1 MLFKQKVKRGMQA
14 CGLPAKILLFMKLT
28 LILMIAATLQVT
40 AGAFGQKVTLHRK
53 DASLLE
59 VLKSIRKQTGCS
71 FIGDRQMLQRT
82 QGIDIAIANATT
94 EEAMNACMKGLP
106 LSWSVVGNTIIIREK
121 DTPTPLR
128 SSATDSSIVI
138 RGKVTDSS
146 GLGLPGVSVTLRS
159 DPRKGV
165 QTDAGGNYTFRMPV
179 KDILVFTYIGF
190 DKKEIPVTRS
200 GIVNAVLQPVD
211 SKLNEV
217 AVVAYGTQKK
227 TSMVGSV
234 TTINPKELKGP
245 TSNLTTMLSGRLAGV
260 ISYQR
265 SGEPGRDNAEFF
277 IRGITSFGSGKVDP
291 LILIDGMEMGP
302 SDLARIQ
309 PDDIAGFS
317 ILKDATASS
326 LYGARGANGVI
337 LVTTKSGQQGKTR
350 FNVRV
355 ENSTSSNTRN
365 FKLADNVTYMKLAN
379 EAVITREPLTSRP
392 YLQSKIAHT
401 DDGDDPYL
409 YPNNNWIDN
418 LVKDNT
424 NNQRYNLNLN
434 GGVDRAQYYIGATYN
449 IDNGV
454 LRTIADNNFNSN
466 VKSRNYEIRS
476 NINIKLTPTTDAIV
490 RTSGRF
496 SDYNG
501 PIRGGGE
508 IFRQAMSANPVR
520 FPAYFPASFA
530 PDEKHPLFG
539 NMKAED
545 GTFYTNPF
553 ANAVSGF
560 QQETTSTLIA
570 QLELKQNFNFLTKGL
585 SARLMTYT
593 KRYSFFNMS
602 RKYNPFYYSVSIDP
616 EEGLRGLN
624 LLNETDGTEYLSF
637 SQGDKQITTFT
648 YLEAAVN
655 YDKVIRERHAI
666 SGMLITILNNQLT
679 ANAGSLIASLPRRNQ
694 GISGRFTY
702 AYDDRYLMEF
712 NFGYNGSE
720 RFDKNH
726 RFGFFPSIGFGW
738 NVSNE
743 KFFSGLLPVITRL
756 KLRGTYGL
764 VGNDQIGNT
773 FDRFFYLSDVNL
785 NTGYAYSFGENFTE
799 SKPGV
804 VINRYENRDITWEK
818 AYKTNLG
825 FELELFKNLRLEADF
840 FQERRSNILMSRS
853 YIPST
858 MGLNVTP
865 QANVGIAMGRGVDMS
880 LDYKRNFGKNAW
892 AQIRGTFTYATSK
905 ILVNEEPK
913 YPEQNKYLSRVG
925 YPIRQMWGLVA
936 ERYFVDEHEVM
947 NSPRQNYGGYMAG
960 DIKYKDINGDGQI
973 TNLDLLPIGYPTTP
987 EINYGFGFTFG
998 YRAFDISAFF
1008 QGSGR
1013 SSIFISPGDIA
1024 PFITGHY
1031 VYPDGGVSPTVD
1043 QHGLL
1048 QVVADNHWS
1057 ENNRDLYAFWPRL
1070 SVDQRN
1076 NNLQTSTWWMRNG
1089 AFLRLK
1095 TVELGYTLPQRGLKR
1110 YGLSQ
1115 LRVYLNGFNL
1125 LMFSQFKLWDV
1136 EMGGN
1141 GLGYPVQRVFNAG
1154 INLGF

>member
-14 CGLPAKILLFMKLT
+14 IGFPPTILLFMKLT
-28 LILMIAATLQVT
+28 LILMIAATLQAT
-40 AGAFGQKVTLHRK
+40 AAAFGQQVTLHQK
-53 DASLLE
+53 NTSLLE

-82 QGIDIAIANATT
+82 QGIDIAVSNASL
-94 EEAMNACMKGLP
+94 EEALKACMKDLP
-106 LSWSVVGNTIIIREK
+106 LTWAVVGSTIIIREK
-121 DTPTPLR
+121 ETPTPVR
-128 SSATDSSIVI
+128 NPPADSSIVI

-146 GLGLPGVSVTLRS
+146 GLSLPGVSVTLKS
-159 DPRKGV
+159 DPKKGV
-165 QTDAGGNYTFRMPV
+165 QTDAAGNFTLRMAARDV
-179 KDILVFTYIGF
+179 LIFTYIGY
-190 DKKEIPVTRS
+190 DRKEIPVAHS
-200 GIVNAVLQPVD
+200 GIITAVLQSVD

-227 TSMVGSV
+227 TSMVGAV

-245 TSNLTTMLSGRLAGV
+245 TSNLTTMMAGRLAGV
-260 ISYQR
+260 ISFQR

-291 LILIDGMEMGP
+291 LILIDGMEMTP
-302 SDLARIQ
+302 NDLARIQ

-337 LVTTKSGQQGKTR
+337 LVTTKSGQLGKTR

-365 FKLADNVTYMKLAN
+365 FKLADNITYMKLAN
-379 EAVITREPLTSRP
+379 EAVITREPLTTRP
-392 YLQSKIAHT
+392 YTQSQIAHT
-401 DDGDDPYL
+401 AAGDDPYI
-409 YPNNNWIDN
+409 YPNNNWIN
-418 LVKDNT
+418 ELVKNTT

-434 GGVDRAQYYIGATYN
+434 GGVERAQYYIGATYN

-454 LRTIADNNFNSN
+454 LRTINDNNFNSN
-466 VKSRNYEIRS
+466 VKTRNYEIRS
-476 NINIKLTPTTDAIV
+476 NVNIKLTPTTDAIV

-508 IFRQAMSANPVR
+508 IFRQAMSATPVR
-520 FPAYFPASFA
+520 FPAWFPASFA

-545 GTFYTNPF
+545 GSFYTNPF

-560 QQETTSTLIA
+560 QQESSSTLIA
-570 QLELKQNFNFLTKGL
+570 QLELKQNFNFITKGL
-585 SARLMTYT
+585 SARMMAYT

-602 RKYNPFYYSVSIDP
+602 RRFNPFYYSVSIDP
-616 EEGLRGLN
+616 EEGLRGLT
-624 LLNETDGTEYLSF
+624 LLNETQGTEYLNYSP
-637 SQGDKQITTFT
+637 GDKQVTTFT
-648 YLEAAVN
+648 YMEAAVN
-655 YDKVIRERHAI
+655 YDKVINDRHAI
-666 SGMLITILNNQLT
+666 NGMLITILNNQLS

-694 GISGRFTY
+694 GVSGRFTY
-702 AYDDRYLMEF
+702 AYDDRYMMEF

-720 RFDKNH
+720 RFDRNH
-726 RFGFFPSIGFGW
+726 RWGFFPSIGGGW
-738 NVSNE
+738 TVSNE
-743 KFFSGLLPVITRL
+743 TFFSGLLPVISRL
-756 KLRGTYGL
+756 KLRATYGL
-764 VGNDQIGNT
+764 VGNDQIGDTN
-773 FDRFFYLSDVNL
+773 DRFFYLSNVDL
-785 NTGYAYSFGENFTE
+785 NGGNGYTFGENFTE
-799 SKPGV
+799 GRPGV
-804 VINRYENRDITWEK
+804 RINRYENRDITWEK

-825 FELELFKNLRLEADF
+825 FELELFKNFHLETDF
-840 FQERRSNILMSRS
+840 FHERRTNILMSRS

-858 MGLNVTP
+858 MGLYGIP
-865 QANVGIAMGRGVDMS
+865 QANVGIAEGRGVDMTME
-880 LDYKRNFGKNAW
+880 YKRNFGKKTW
-892 AQIRGTFTYATSK
+892 LQVRGTFTYATSK
-905 ILVNEEPK
+905 ILVNEEPQ
-913 YPEQNKYLSRVG
+913 YPDQNKYLSRVG
-925 YPIRQMWGLVA
+925 YPISQAWGLVA
-936 ERYFVDEHEVM
+936 ERYFTDEHEVL
-947 NSPRQNYGGYMAG
+947 NSPRQNYGKYMAG
-960 DIKYKDINGDGQI
+960 DIKYKDINRDGQI
-973 TNLDLLPIGYPTTP
+973 TDLDRVPIGYPTTP
-987 EINYGFGFTFG
+987 ELNYGFGFTFG
-998 YRAFDISAFF
+998 YGAFDISAFF

-1013 SSIFISPGDIA
+1013 SSIFISPGAIA
-1024 PFITGHY
+1024 PFITEHY
-1031 VYPDGGVSPTVD
+1031 GYGDGSVSPTMD

-1048 QVVADNHWS
+1048 QVIADNHWS

-1070 SVDQRN
+1070 SYSYQGN
-1076 NNLQTSTWWMRNG
+1076 NMPTSTWWMRNG

-1095 TVELGYTLPQRGLKR
+1095 TVELGYTLPARGLKR

-1115 LRVYLNGFNL
+1115 LRIYANGFNL
-1125 LMFSQFKLWDV
+1125 LMFSNFKLWDV